1 MEATENRGL
10 EIGFEKGI
18 ERGTEQRSKA
28 KTLELIQNLHDNAA
42 PIPFIAEV
50 IGLPVE
56 EVQTLIERRKEMR
69 NKKVPVG
76 DTNLNSVTDRY
87 LKSQSLLHNR
97 HRAIHMLHNFMTDAP
112 KHHFLKR
119 TKAPAADDELI
130 HRLGI
135 YIFYN
140 FLARIPF

>member
-1 MEATENRGL
+1 LINNRKL
-10 EIGFEKGI
+10 HYGI
-18 ERGTEQRSKA
+18 LFSDWKMQRNERGTEQRSKA

-56 EVQTLIERRKEMR
+56 EVQTIIKRRKEMR
-69 NKKVPVG
+69 TKKVP
-76 DTNLNSVTDRY
+76 VTDRY
-87 LKSQSLLHNR
+87 LKSHPLLHNR
-97 HRAIHMLHNFMTDAP
+97 HRAIHMLHNFMTDAAQ
-112 KHHFLKR
+112 HHFLKR

-130 HRLGI
+130 HRFGI
-135 YIFYN
+135 YIFSN

>member
-1 MEATENRGL
+1 MINNWEITLWDPIQRLEAAENRGL

-56 EVQTLIERRKEMR
+56 EVQTIIEAQKR
-69 NKKVPVG
+69 
-76 DTNLNSVTDRY
+76 
-87 LKSQSLLHNR
+87 
-97 HRAIHMLHNFMTDAP
+97 DA
-112 KHHFLKR
+112 K
-119 TKAPAADDELI
+119 
-130 HRLGI
+130 
-135 YIFYN
+135 
-140 FLARIPF
+140 